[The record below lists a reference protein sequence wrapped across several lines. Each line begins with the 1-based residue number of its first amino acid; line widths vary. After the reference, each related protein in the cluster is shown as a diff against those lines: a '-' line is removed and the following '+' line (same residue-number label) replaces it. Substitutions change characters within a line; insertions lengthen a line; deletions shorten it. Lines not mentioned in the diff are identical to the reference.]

1 MLVSDWLLPL
11 NCHFYTT
18 YAVTFSLGQM
28 LTRDLFGLGNLCYG
42 YYCVLEYDHVHVVVD
57 NARPFMSGTL
67 D

>member
-1 MLVSDWLLPL
+1 MSPKFQWDRTLGWICS
-11 NCHFYTT
+11 
-18 YAVTFSLGQM
+18 YAVTFSHGQM